1 MAQEEEPM
9 GMDVF
14 QDALILVDVQ
24 NDFCPPLPGKEGSPG
39 GALAVQEGDRVIGP
53 INDLSR
59 WFAEQ
64 GGTVVATQDWHPAG
78 HISFAS
84 SHHGRKAYQELTL
97 PDGST
102 QVLWPEHCVHG
113 SWGADFHVDLD
124 PRPIRFIVRKGWRR
138 TLDSYSTFFENDRR
152 TTTGLDRLLKGLG
165 IGRVFIAGLATDYC
179 VLYSA
184 LDARALG
191 FQTVVL
197 QDAVRGVDVPPGS
210 VDQAWDRLRKAG
222 VLISDTR
229 SIR

>member
-1 MAQEEEPM
+1 M

-24 NDFCPPLPGKEGSPG
+24 NDFCPPYPGKEGSPG
-39 GALAVQEGDRVIGP
+39 GALAVREGDRIIEP

-84 SHHGRKAYQELTL
+84 SHRDRKAYQELSL
-97 PDGST
+97 PDGSV
-102 QVLWPEHCVHG
+102 QVLWPDHCVQG
-113 SWGADFHVDLD
+113 SWGADFHRDLD
-124 PRPIRFIVRKGWRR
+124 SGPIRFILRKGWRK
-138 TLDSYSTFFENDRR
+138 TLDSYSAFFENDRR
-152 TTTGLDRLLKGLG
+152 TPTGLEALLRGLG
-165 IGRVFIAGLATDYC
+165 IRRVFIAGLATDYC

-184 LDARALG
+184 LDASRLG
-191 FQTVVL
+191 LQTVVL

-210 VDQAWDRLRKAG
+210 VNQAWDRLKKAG
-222 VLISDTR
+222 VECSDTR